1 MFACFDL
8 FLLMHFQDAP
18 CLGLWR
24 TDFET
29 GQTHWSREM
38 FLIYGLQPESSSPS
52 VEILMKYLH
61 RDDRDLVSNTIHQAT
76 KSLTEFSF
84 FYRIVRKD
92 RSTRNLYS
100 MGRFEK
106 EFNGKATCRHG
117 ICLDITGLSKAD
129 LNEITSRL
137 SSLALPP
144 LAVLLKLDPQDNN
157 MASLLDIA
165 ATLYEKMRSRI
176 SNGNSPKSAFT

>member
-1 MFACFDL
+1 
-8 FLLMHFQDAP
+8 MHFQDVP

-29 GQTHWSREM
+29 GRTYWSREM

-52 VEILMKYLH
+52 VDVLMKYLH
-61 RDDRDLVSNTIHQAT
+61 RDDRDPVSIAIHQAT

-84 FYRIVRKD
+84 FHRIVRKD

-106 EFNGKATCRHG
+106 DFTGKASCRHG
-117 ICLDITGLSKAD
+117 ICLDLTGLSKTD
-129 LNEITSRL
+129 LSEISNRL
-137 SSLALPP
+137 TSLALPP
-144 LAVLLKLDPQDNN
+144 LAVLLKLDRQDSN
-157 MASLLDIA
+157 MVSLLDIA
-165 ATLYEKMRSRI
+165 ANLYEKMRSRI
-176 SNGNSPKSAFT
+176 SKGNF